1 MEPNLS
7 SKNLLHAFSNIRHEG
22 TSICG
27 SWLVPEL
34 GLILLLYLFLKRGIS
49 WYIPSIT
56 VGVRTKWKQLL
67 YALVILSEATKTQS
81 YPENFSLGRKFL
93 HRWVTK
99 IGCEY
104 FMPRV
109 CCELEIKCCRR
120 NVFKQTVCYL
130 VIRLWIICNTGLL
143 KDICSRPKMLRWTQR
158 PTQ

>member
-49 WYIPSIT
+49 WYITSIT

-67 YALVILSEATKTQS
+67 YALVILSKATKTRS
-81 YPENFSLGRKFL
+81 YAENSSSGRKFL
-93 HRWVTK
+93 HRQITK
-99 IGCEY
+99 TWCEY
-104 FMPRV
+104 FAPRM
-109 CCELEIKCCRR
+109 CWELEIKCY
-120 NVFKQTVCYL
+120 NMTVFKQTGCYL
-130 VIRLWIICNTGLL
+130 YIRL
-143 KDICSRPKMLRWTQR
+143 
-158 PTQ
+158 